1 MQNRCSIIEP
11 WAFPTGT
18 RHVKHSG
25 HVLSTLVTIWADNPG
40 IRVAEQMEL
49 SWICSSSVPNYSEDT
64 FTSFSE
70 GEEETCRQYENDPFE
85 SYYSGEE
92 SEWPAVTDLREST
105 WQSSSQNDEEEEP
118 EVLDSTA
125 VREYLSRWIC
135 LLKDNRASKQAK
147 SVTEPDNR
155 ITEVSEEE
163 LIALQ
168 SFCAI
173 KINQLCHVS
182 TSTPLKRNKR
192 NYQRHRFTS
201 EKPLTCDL
209 NCTVPEQLMN
219 RLHLKNIKET
229 LKQITDA
236 EMHQPSR
243 CLHCTKKRAELA
255 QDIFLRRRK
264 TLMEE
269 VLLQEKLEECMYT
282 KDALTLIGE
291 IHRSLPK
298 LSEDPKN
305 IWQELNESG
314 LKA

>member
-1 MQNRCSIIEP
+1 MLAGGKLI
-11 WAFPTGT
+11 A
-18 RHVKHSG
+18 RHSLLPSG
-25 HVLSTLVTIWADNPG
+25 SHGNASGLLRERARQARFDLKPSCAQLSTLVTIWADNPG

-105 WQSSSQNDEEEEP
+105 WQSSSQNDEG
-118 EVLDSTA
+118 
-125 VREYLSRWIC
+125 
-135 LLKDNRASKQAK
+135 
-147 SVTEPDNR
+147 